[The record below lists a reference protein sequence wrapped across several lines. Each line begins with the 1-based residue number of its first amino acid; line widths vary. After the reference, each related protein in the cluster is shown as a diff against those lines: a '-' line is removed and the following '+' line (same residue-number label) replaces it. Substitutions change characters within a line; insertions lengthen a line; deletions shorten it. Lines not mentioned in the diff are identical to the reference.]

1 MRPGDIL
8 GIRGTGWL
16 SDHIVAAS
24 APGPLSHVGICTADS
39 PFWQITEALAR
50 VQTRP
55 YETSVANAQG
65 VWWLEW
71 VNITDAQRW
80 EMVQTALSYTAKD
93 YGYIDILF
101 QGADSL
107 AGTRWFT
114 QHFAE
119 RSLPI
124 CSMLDDICAT
134 SAGLSLGIQPNS
146 CTPNDI
152 WRFANRNP
160 AIFTIT
166 KLK

>member
-1 MRPGDIL
+1 MKPGDLL
-8 GIRGTGWL
+8 GIRGVGWL

-39 PFWQITEALAR
+39 PFLQVTEALSR
-50 VQTRP
+50 VRTRP
-55 YETSVANAQG
+55 LTVSIADAKAA
-65 VWWLEW
+65 WSLEW
-71 VNITDAQRW
+71 VNVTDTQRW
-80 EMVQTALSYTAKD
+80 EMVQTALGYTADD
-93 YGYIDILF
+93 YGYMDIVF

-134 SAGLSLGIQPNS
+134 SAGIVLGISAKS

-160 AIFTIT
+160 TI
-166 KLK
+166 LKINQIK